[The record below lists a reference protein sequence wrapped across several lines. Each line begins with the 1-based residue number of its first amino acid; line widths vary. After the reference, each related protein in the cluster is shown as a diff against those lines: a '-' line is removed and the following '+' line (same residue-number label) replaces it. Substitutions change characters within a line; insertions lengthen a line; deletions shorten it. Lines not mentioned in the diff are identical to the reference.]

1 LYDSSVKGARS
12 DDEDEVNMK
21 HEMIVD
27 DEKVIIGLRLVIDI
41 QYHQMAL
48 VLIGCKLNFTFV
60 GAQ

>member
-27 DEKVIIGLRLVIDI
+27 DEKVIEWAKVSHRYSIPSDGSCPYWL
-41 QYHQMAL
+41 
-48 VLIGCKLNFTFV
+48 
-60 GAQ
+60 